1 MKHLASSSTLLRRL
15 QGGDRRSLGRSA
27 VVVRDAMEDPALVG
41 DLIGA
46 LDDPD
51 PIVRMRA
58 ADALE
63 KATRAHP
70 VRLTPF
76 KTTLL
81 RQARSSGQHEVRWH
95 LAQLLPRLP
104 LTRRERASAVTTLHE
119 YLQDRSSI
127 VRTCALQAL
136 ADLAAVDPA
145 LRPAVRATIEAAMVD
160 GTPAMRARGR
170 KLLARWPPD
179 AGATGAARSAGTRET
194 PCV

>member
-1 MKHLASSSTLLRRL
+1 MKHVASSSTLVKRL

-27 VVVRDAMEDPALVG
+27 VVVRDVMGDSALVG
-41 DLIGA
+41 DLIGG
-46 LDDPD
+46 LEDPD

-58 ADALE
+58 ADVLE
-63 KATRAHP
+63 KATRTHP
-70 VRLTPF
+70 APLAPF
-76 KTTLL
+76 KTRLL
-81 RQARSSGQHEVRWH
+81 RQARSSLQHEVRWH

-104 LTRRERASAVTTLHE
+104 LTRRERALAVTTLHG

-145 LRPAVRATIEAAMVD
+145 LRPAERATIEAAMIE

-170 KLLARWPPD
+170 KLLARWPRD
-179 AGATGAARSAGTRET
+179 AAASGGARPEGEGEP